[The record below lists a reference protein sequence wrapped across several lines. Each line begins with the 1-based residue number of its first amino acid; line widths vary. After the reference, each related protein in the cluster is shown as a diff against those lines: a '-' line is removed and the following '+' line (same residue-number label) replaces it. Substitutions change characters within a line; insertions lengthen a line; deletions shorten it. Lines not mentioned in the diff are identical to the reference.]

1 MLRAE
6 DWELN
11 YRIRARGDVIWFIPE
26 VRVTYRPRGSVR
38 ALGAQYFHYGRWRR
52 VIVRE
57 HPETASFHYLAPP
70 TAGAPVTARLVPG
83 LAGPAPLAPRPPG
96 RPRWAPPGL
105 PLPPLPLPPRPPPPP
120 PPP

>member
-11 YRIRARGDVIWFIPE
+11 YRIRARGGLVWFSPE
-26 VRVTYRPRGSVR
+26 LQVTYRPRASLR

-57 HPETASFHYLAPP
+57 HPETASFRYLAPP
-70 TAGAPVTARLVPG
+70 VAAALVTLGLVTGLAGLAGLAAGAPAAMSWLAAGLVS
-83 LAGPAPLAPRPPG
+83 R
-96 RPRWAPPGL
+96 
-105 PLPPLPLPPRPPPPP
+105 
-120 PPP
+120 